1 MGGFEIVVG
10 LVDIFQIEARALLEG
25 LKFAW
30 AKGYRRVEIENE
42 NDNSISVAIIQ
53 NGLTT
58 NNICSEVGLIQD
70 WCCKDWEEK
79 FQQIMRE
86 SDMVIDRVAKEAL
99 GEMDHLII
107 HEEPPK
113 SVRSLLDDDTH
124 CTTYPLFDG
133 D

>member
-1 MGGFEIVVG
+1 MGSFEIVVG

-113 SVRSLLDDDTH
+113 SVRGLLDDDTH
-124 CTTYPLFDG
+124 CATYPLFDG